1 MSISRQMLGF
11 VAALTAVG
19 CVAATASLPATAATP
34 ACGAHCAS
42 IFSKELGN
50 YTSPGV
56 VESVLGGQATV
67 GAPSVLEPASA
78 SASSEDWIP
87 LSGLVSDFYAAG
99 LVSADVNSHY
109 GSERATQ
116 LEYAPFGIRTGLCTG
131 LPRVAYQNEGLS
143 LQPCN
148 SAKTVWILDVAD
160 SPATAPAYFPIV
172 SGSTTDFSRPFAM
185 SLVPAEYESDHQR
198 LQIRVRR
205 LQFQTDDQTLPDTQL
220 WGVHFGPYTSGS

>member
-1 MSISRQMLGF
+1 MSLSRKMLGF
-11 VAALTAVG
+11 VAALTVLG

-34 ACGAHCAS
+34 ACGAHCVS

-78 SASSEDWIP
+78 LASSEDWIP

-109 GSERATQ
+109 GGERATQ
-116 LEYAPFGIRTGLCTG
+116 LEYAPFGIGTGLCTG
-131 LPRVAYQNEGLS
+131 LATVAYQNEGLT
-143 LQPCN
+143 LVPCN
-148 SAKTVWILDVAD
+148 ILDVAD

-185 SLVPAEYESDHQR
+185 DLPQDEVASDQQI
-198 LQIRVRR
+198 LQIHVRH
-205 LQFQTDDQTLPDTQL
+205 LQFLGDEKTLPDRQL
-220 WGVHFGPYTSGS
+220 WGAHFGPYTS